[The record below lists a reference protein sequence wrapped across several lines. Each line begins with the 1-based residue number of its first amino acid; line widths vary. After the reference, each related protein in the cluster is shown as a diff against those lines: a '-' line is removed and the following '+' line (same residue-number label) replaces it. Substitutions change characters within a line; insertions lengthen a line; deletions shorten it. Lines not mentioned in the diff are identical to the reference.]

1 MLSHAGAV
9 LAPSAYLAYAVYLGL
24 SILLTI
30 WVARTLSA
38 SGEIFLIR
46 CFGQDQELAR
56 STNQLLVIGFY
67 LINLG
72 FISLRLSDWYPGTQ
86 SLVGELGYRIGMT
99 LLVLG
104 AMHFFN
110 MLMIARLGRTVRSWI
125 QSHGAPMATPTSPT
139 NRPHPVATD
148 LH

>member
-1 MLSHAGAV
+1 MPT
-9 LAPSAYLAYAVYLGL
+9 APSPILLQGAYITYAVYLGI

-38 SGEIFLIR
+38 SGEMFLIR

-72 FISLRLSDWYPGTQ
+72 FVSIRLADWYPGTH

-125 QSHGAPMATPTSPT
+125 QTHGSSMPLPPSQSINTHG
-139 NRPHPVATD
+139 R
-148 LH
+148 

>member
-1 MLSHAGAV
+1 MYTQSDFFVIHGAY
-9 LAPSAYLAYAVYLGL
+9 AAYLIV

-30 WVARTLSA
+30 WVARTLST
-38 SGEIFLIR
+38 SGELFLIR

-67 LINLG
+67 LVNLG
-72 FISLRLSDWYPGTQ
+72 FVSLRLSGWNPGSQ
-86 SLVGELGYRIGMT
+86 SLVGELGERIGLT

-110 MLMIARLGRTVRSWI
+110 MIMIARLGRTVRSWI
-125 QSHGAPMATPTSPT
+125 REMTPMPAPKVLYQDGSTGRADT
-139 NRPHPVATD
+139 
-148 LH
+148 L